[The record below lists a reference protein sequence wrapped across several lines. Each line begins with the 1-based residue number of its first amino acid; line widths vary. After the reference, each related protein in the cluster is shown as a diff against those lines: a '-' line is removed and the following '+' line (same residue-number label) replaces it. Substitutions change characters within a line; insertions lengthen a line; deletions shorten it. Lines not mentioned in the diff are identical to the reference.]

1 MHNKVDNG
9 MNLKLRLLE
18 RTEIPL
24 FSRSEEEAFRVHD
37 RYFPDG
43 NVPGASEDDRGE
55 FDLKNVIDNPQFTVL
70 GIYDDNVFCGGTI
83 VEDKGG
89 NVKDI
94 SIFFL
99 IVEYQGKGIGKTAL
113 EMVEA
118 YFPDA
123 RLFRLITPSQVV
135 RNVVF
140 YVNKCG
146 YRIVKVIDFNKE
158 ANTADYVFEKRRRRA
173 KQSLGLK

>member
-1 MHNKVDNG
+1 MKS
-9 MNLKLRLLE
+9 LLLQI
-18 RTEIPL
+18 R
-24 FSRSEEEAFRVHD
+24 
-37 RYFPDG
+37 
-43 NVPGASEDDRGE
+43 
-55 FDLKNVIDNPQFTVL
+55 
-70 GIYDDNVFCGGTI
+70 
-83 VEDKGG
+83 
-89 NVKDI
+89 KDI

-123 RLFRLITPSQVV
+123 RVFRLITPSQVV

-158 ANTADYVFEKRRRRA
+158 VNTMFSRKDREE
-173 KQSLGLK
+173 QSNHWA